1 MKNYGFFLLIMLCGA
16 SLASHS
22 QQTTVHFEYDTS
34 GNRILRHITSREL
47 KAGDSLFL
55 SWEIVDMPLEE
66 LVDEGE
72 AGYRVY
78 PNPTIDGLTIEH
90 SGVTISGI
98 LRYMLYD
105 SQAKVQMQGEG
116 DTAKTVLDMRQLQSG
131 TYLLRLNY
139 DGKMQV
145 FRVIKQ

>member
-16 SLASHS
+16 SLAGHS
-22 QQTTVHFEYDTS
+22 QQTTVHFEYDAS

-47 KAGDSLFL
+47 KASDSLFL
-55 SWEIVDMPLEE
+55 SWELPNLPLEQSVAE
-66 LVDEGE
+66 SE
-72 AGYRVY
+72 ADFRVF
-78 PNPTIDGLTIEH
+78 PNPATDGLTITY
-90 SGVTISGI
+90 SGAAISDI

-105 SQAKVQMQGEG
+105 SQGKVQIQSESNTTK
-116 DTAKTVLDMRQLQSG
+116 TALDMRQLQSG

-145 FRVIKQ
+145 FKVIKQ